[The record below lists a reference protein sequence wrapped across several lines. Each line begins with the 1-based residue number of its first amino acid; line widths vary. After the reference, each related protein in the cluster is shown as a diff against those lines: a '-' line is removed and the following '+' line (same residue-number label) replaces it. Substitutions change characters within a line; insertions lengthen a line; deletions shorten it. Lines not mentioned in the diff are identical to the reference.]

1 MSSIDHIGLTV
12 GDLER
17 SIAFYCAVL
26 DCVVRERAVIGG
38 EEMQSLTGVADTV
51 IHTADL
57 QLADGGL
64 LELLQY
70 VGPASAELAQH
81 RHEAGHSH
89 LAFRVED
96 VDAARGR
103 ALRAGARDCSAP
115 VLLDEPGSSWD
126 RARVCYARDPD
137 GRTIEFVE
145 RHSQG
150 SKSTSSSRVS
160 ATPRSSTAR
169 NK

>member
-1 MSSIDHIGLTV
+1 
-12 GDLER
+12 
-17 SIAFYCAVL
+17 
-26 DCVVRERAVIGG
+26 VRERAVIGG
-38 EEMQSLTGVADTV
+38 GDLESLTGVADTF

-70 VGPASAELAQH
+70 VGPAPAVLAQR

-89 LAFRVED
+89 LAFRVAD
-96 VDAARGR
+96 VDAARRR
-103 ALRAGARDCSAP
+103 ALSAGALDCSAP
-115 VLLDEPGSSWD
+115 VQLEEPGSSWD

-145 RHSQG
+145 R
-150 SKSTSSSRVS
+150 
-160 ATPRSSTAR
+160 AT
-169 NK
+169 